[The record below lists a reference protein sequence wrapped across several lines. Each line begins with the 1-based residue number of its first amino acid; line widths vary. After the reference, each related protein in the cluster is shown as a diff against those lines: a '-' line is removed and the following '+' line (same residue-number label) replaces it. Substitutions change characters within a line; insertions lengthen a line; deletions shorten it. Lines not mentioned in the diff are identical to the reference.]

1 MSSSRVLCLLIFSE
15 NHGGYGGGMCNY
27 NSSPTII
34 DCVFFHNAA
43 LGDCKYGCSGRSG
56 GMCNIDSSPI
66 AITPDAPLT
75 NTPPPQHKQ
84 ADHEGNSLLQ
94 VMKSHPNVKKTSL
107 PPAYFVPYSS
117 QEPVLTIYILHA
129 NRASV

>member
-1 MSSSRVLCLLIFSE
+1 MMITGGWLFSYT
-15 NHGGYGGGMCNY
+15 GVA
-27 NSSPTII
+27 
-34 DCVFFHNAA
+34 DQA
-43 LGDCKYGCSGRSG
+43 LRRLR
-56 GMCNIDSSPI
+56 NIDSSPI